1 MTWGSALRTAVG
13 WVLGPALLL
22 LSGSA
27 AGDTLA
33 LESRSMSLDRGGT
46 RSMLGS
52 VKRWGCQF
60 QKVHLAEI
68 EASDLDMIVLDIT
81 LDGTPG
87 RSAAPSELAQLKR
100 KPDGGRRIVLAY
112 LSVGEAADYRSYWQP
127 DWSERPPGW
136 LGRENPNWPRAY
148 PVRFWAPE
156 WQAILFGK
164 SSSMLDEI
172 LAAGFDGVFLD
183 RIDVYGEWLKERFTA
198 PQDMVAL
205 VSAIARYARSSNQDF
220 VVIGQ
225 NSEALLTDESYRTA
239 LDAVSKESLLFGLGG
254 EGLENTPEQI
264 AWSERLL
271 REGSAA
277 GLHVFAIEYLSD
289 PERIEEARRRLLQLG
304 FTPFFGHRLLDRLPE

>member
-100 KPDGGRRIVLAY
+100 K
-112 LSVGEAADYRSYWQP
+112 
-127 DWSERPPGW
+127 
-136 LGRENPNWPRAY
+136 
-148 PVRFWAPE
+148 
-156 WQAILFGK
+156 
-164 SSSMLDEI
+164 
-172 LAAGFDGVFLD
+172 AAG
-183 RIDVYGEWLKERFTA
+183 
-198 PQDMVAL
+198 
-205 VSAIARYARSSNQDF
+205 SCS
-220 VVIGQ
+220 
-225 NSEALLTDESYRTA
+225 LT
-239 LDAVSKESLLFGLGG
+239 
-254 EGLENTPEQI
+254 
-264 AWSERLL
+264 
-271 REGSAA
+271 
-277 GLHVFAIEYLSD
+277 
-289 PERIEEARRRLLQLG
+289 
-304 FTPFFGHRLLDRLPE
+304 